1 MPLGYQPICIKYYA
15 IILPIKGLAEVM
27 GMMLCTV
34 FRNMVIDSSMVTPE
48 KLKVHYYAMSDF
60 QNIFIL
66 T

>member
-1 MPLGYQPICIKYYA
+1 MQ
-15 IILPIKGLAEVM
+15 LPIRGLAEVM

-60 QNIFIL
+60 QNVFYAHL
-66 T
+66 MKVFLPNLVEE